1 MGKRPEAVEC
11 EDFDRVGSY
20 EHGAPLLW
28 NGRLQAGRRDASF
41 LNRPDVHSVK
51 ANHVVVASHHY
62 AVGSGISVAAAACDP
77 VGIMIF
83 TDAGLR
89 DATEVHPNGRCRRPG
104 CRQLFDKAE
113 AADRADEK

>member
-1 MGKRPEAVEC
+1 MGNRPEPVEC
-11 EDFDRVGSY
+11 EDFDRVSEY
-20 EHGAPLLW
+20 EHGTPLLW

-41 LNRPDVHSVK
+41 LSRPDVHSIK
-51 ANHVVVASHHY
+51 ANHIVVASHRY

-89 DATEVHPNGRCRRPG
+89 DAKEVHPNGRCRRPG
-104 CRQLFDKAE
+104 CPQLFDKAE
-113 AADRADEK
+113 AADRTTEK